1 MAFSLP
7 GGAEPSTA
15 LVVKSLGIA
24 ALAGLAFFFIRL
36 YQVRTEFRN
45 LMKKYDIVRGTM
57 DPEYAFMSLELT
69 VLQPTL
75 PHSFL
80 LGHLVAVG
88 KALAEYPTDL

>member
-7 GGAEPSTA
+7 GGAEPSAA

-24 ALAGLAFFFIRL
+24 ALAGLALFFIRL

-45 LMKKYDIVRGTM
+45 MMKKYDIVRGTV
-57 DPEYAFMSLELT
+57 DPGYAFMSLELT
-69 VLQPTL
+69 FLQPTL

-80 LGHLVAVG
+80 FGHLIAVG
-88 KALAEYPTDL
+88 KALADYPMDL